1 MKILIVTMHRGNN
14 YGSALQVYAL
24 SEALKNLGHFPLILD
39 YIPKRIN
46 FSLILKKQIKHF
58 FETSSLR
65 GKYGVLRAI
74 MILISKKWLYDQ
86 FFRRNLNLTKKYYS
100 VEELRKNC
108 PMADVY
114 MTGSDQVWNSFYNG
128 GVELVFYLDFVPESS
143 KKISYAASFGKNSLD
158 TWEISETKRLLEKYS
173 AISVRESTAIDILR
187 GLGIANGHLVLD
199 PTLLLSRKDWKSR
212 IPKIKVKEKYLL
224 IYSVEPNKTEL
235 IEYSKLI
242 ADRLDL
248 KIYLVEWGFKKFP
261 RVDKMLS
268 CLDPMVLMSY
278 FSQAEFVV
286 ASSFHGTALSINMN
300 KQFISIAPKKF
311 STRAKSLLDLVQL
324 TDRYFEED
332 AFSLEKAIV
341 PIDYGKVNQI
351 LSTQRNKSKSFLIKA
366 FETTK

>member
-1 MKILIVTMHRGNN
+1 M
-14 YGSALQVYAL
+14 
-24 SEALKNLGHFPLILD
+24 
-39 YIPKRIN
+39 
-46 FSLILKKQIKHF
+46 
-58 FETSSLR
+58 
-65 GKYGVLRAI
+65 
-74 MILISKKWLYDQ
+74 
-86 FFRRNLNLTKKYYS
+86 
-100 VEELRKNC
+100 
-108 PMADVY
+108 
-114 MTGSDQVWNSFYNG
+114 
-128 GVELVFYLDFVPESS
+128 
-143 KKISYAASFGKNSLD
+143 
-158 TWEISETKRLLEKYS
+158 
-173 AISVRESTAIDILR
+173 
-187 GLGIANGHLVLD
+187 
-199 PTLLLSRKDWKSR
+199 
-212 IPKIKVKEKYLL
+212 